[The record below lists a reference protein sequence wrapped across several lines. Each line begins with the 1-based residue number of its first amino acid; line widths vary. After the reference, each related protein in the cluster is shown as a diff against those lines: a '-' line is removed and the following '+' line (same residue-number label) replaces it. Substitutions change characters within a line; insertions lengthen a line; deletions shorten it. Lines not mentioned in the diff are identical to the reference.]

1 MNEKVQYTI
10 AESDTGFE
18 VTDPQGVS
26 VAKGDSAEDVT
37 TAVRNVMGDEVDLV
51 MADSE
56 STDEEEADED
66 TADEEVVAED
76 ADEEEE
82 GEADE
87 EDAPEAKTVPL
98 AALHEERAKR
108 RELEERL
115 ANVEVNQITD
125 IIPKNTVNPL
135 ANLDDD
141 DVLSVGQL
149 RQLNTQAQFTN
160 LQSAMDTYAR
170 SAKTDADPLAP
181 SQAVQLVVSALKQ
194 NPEMVNALAAHPDP
208 IGRIRATAQA
218 YLEQT
223 GKIAGSL
230 DGVPPPEAVE
240 EVKEVKKKR
249 TKKSL
254 TAKKGVHP
262 SLGKG
267 SGSGNLGDEVTGH
280 INRLANLDG
289 EDLTKYMENLGKAKR
304 DEVLQAMTNQRAEG

>member
-56 STDEEEADED
+56 STDEEEADEE

-76 ADEEEE
+76 EDEEEE

-115 ANVEVNQITD
+115 ANLEVNQITD
-125 IIPKNTVNPL
+125 VVPKNTVNPL
-135 ANLDDD
+135 ADMDDD

-149 RQLNTQAQFTN
+149 KQLNTQAQYTN
-160 LQSAMDTYAR
+160 LQSVMDTYAR

-194 NPEMVNALAAHPDP
+194 NPEMLPTLAAHPDP

-218 YLEQT
+218 YLEQSKT
-223 GKIAGSL
+223 AI
-230 DGVPPPEAVE
+230 DGVVPPPEAVE

-267 SGSGNLGDEVTGH
+267 SGSGNLGDEVMGH

>member
-1 MNEKVQYTI
+1 
-10 AESDTGFE
+10 
-18 VTDPQGVS
+18 
-26 VAKGDSAEDVT
+26 
-37 TAVRNVMGDEVDLV
+37 
-51 MADSE
+51 
-56 STDEEEADED
+56 
-66 TADEEVVAED
+66 
-76 ADEEEE
+76 
-82 GEADE
+82 
-87 EDAPEAKTVPL
+87 
-98 AALHEERAKR
+98 

-115 ANVEVNQITD
+115 ANLEANQITD
-125 IIPKNTVNPL
+125 IVPKNAVNPL
-135 ANLDDD
+135 ADMDDD

-149 RQLNTQAQFTN
+149 KQLNTQAQYTN
-160 LQSAMDTYAR
+160 LQSVMDTYAR

-194 NPEMVNALAAHPDP
+194 NPEMLPALAAHPDP

-218 YLEQT
+218 YLEQSKT
-223 GKIAGSL
+223 AI
-230 DGVPPPEAVE
+230 DGVVPPPEAVE
-240 EVKEVKKKR
+240 EVKAVKKKR

-289 EDLTKYMENLGKAKR
+289 EDLTKYMENLGKVKR

>member
-56 STDEEEADED
+56 STDEEEADEE

-76 ADEEEE
+76 EDEEEE

-115 ANVEVNQITD
+115 ANLEANQITD
-125 IIPKNTVNPL
+125 VVPKNTVNPL
-135 ANLDDD
+135 ADMDDD

-149 RQLNTQAQFTN
+149 KQLNTQAQYTN
-160 LQSAMDTYAR
+160 LQSVMDTYAR

-194 NPEMVNALAAHPDP
+194 NPEMLPTLAAHPDP

-218 YLEQT
+218 YLEQSKT
-223 GKIAGSL
+223 AI
-230 DGVPPPEAVE
+230 DGVVPPPEAVE

>member
-1 MNEKVQYTI
+1 MSEKVQYTI
-10 AESDTGFE
+10 SESDAGFE

-37 TAVRNVMGDEVDLV
+37 TAVREVMGDEVDLV
-51 MADSE
+51 MAEAE

-66 TADEEVVAED
+66 TADEEVIAEEED
-76 ADEEEE
+76 GEEADEEE
-82 GEADE
+82 
-87 EDAPEAKTVPL
+87 APEAKTVPL

-115 ANVEVNQITD
+115 ANLEANQVAD
-125 IIPKNTVNPL
+125 IIPKSTVNPL
-135 ANLDDD
+135 ADLDDD

-149 RQLNTQAQFTN
+149 KQLHANNQLTN
-160 LQSAMDTYAR
+160 LQSVMDAYAR
-170 SAKTDADPLAP
+170 SPKTDVDPLAP

-194 NPEMVNALAAHPDP
+194 NPGMITALAAHPDP
-208 IGRIRATAQA
+208 VGRIRATAQA

-223 GKIAGSL
+223 GKTAGSL
-230 DGVPPPEAVE
+230 DGVPPSEAVE

-249 TKKSL
+249 LKKSL

-267 SGSGNLGDEVTGH
+267 SGSDNLGDEVTGH
-280 INRLANLDG
+280 INRLAGLTG
-289 EDLTKYMENLGKAKR
+289 EALTTYMENLGKEKR
-304 DEVLQAMTNQRAEG
+304 DAVLQVMTNQRAGG

>member
-37 TAVRNVMGDEVDLV
+37 TAVRDVMGDEVDLV

-56 STDEEEADED
+56 STDEEEADEE
-66 TADEEVVAED
+66 TADEEATAED
-76 ADEEEE
+76 EDGEE

-135 ANLDDD
+135 ADLDDD

-149 RQLNTQAQFTN
+149 KQLQVQNQFTN
-160 LQSAMDTYAR
+160 LQSVMDTYAR

-194 NPEMVNALAAHPDP
+194 SPEMVNALAAHPDP

-223 GKIAGSL
+223 GKTADSL
-230 DGVPPPEAVE
+230 DGVPTPEVVE
-240 EVKEVKKKR
+240 EVKEAKKKR

-267 SGSGNLGDEVTGH
+267 SGSGNLGDEVMGH

-289 EDLTKYMENLGKAKR
+289 EDLTKYMENLGKVKR

>member
-56 STDEEEADED
+56 STDEEEADEE

-76 ADEEEE
+76 EDEEEE
-82 GEADE
+82 DEADE

-115 ANVEVNQITD
+115 ANLEANQITD
-125 IIPKNTVNPL
+125 VVPKNTVNPL
-135 ANLDDD
+135 ADMDDD

-149 RQLNTQAQFTN
+149 KQLNTQAQYTN
-160 LQSAMDTYAR
+160 LQSVMDTYAR

-194 NPEMVNALAAHPDP
+194 NPEMLPTLAAHPDP

-218 YLEQT
+218 YLEQSKT
-223 GKIAGSL
+223 AI
-230 DGVPPPEAVE
+230 DGVVPPPEAVE

-289 EDLTKYMENLGKAKR
+289 EALTKYMENLGKAKR

>member
-56 STDEEEADED
+56 STDEEEADEE

-76 ADEEEE
+76 EDEEEE

-115 ANVEVNQITD
+115 ANLEANQITD
-125 IIPKNTVNPL
+125 VVPKNTVNPL
-135 ANLDDD
+135 ADMDDD

-149 RQLNTQAQFTN
+149 KQLNTQAQYTN
-160 LQSAMDTYAR
+160 LQSVMDTYAR

-194 NPEMVNALAAHPDP
+194 NPEMLPTLAAHPDP

-218 YLEQT
+218 YLEQSKT
-223 GKIAGSL
+223 AI
-230 DGVPPPEAVE
+230 DGVVPPPEAVE

-267 SGSGNLGDEVTGH
+267 SGSGNLGDEVMGH